1 MKLRPI
7 FLIMIML
14 VAACKSGP
22 FNLLKPATPHQQYER
37 KLVSAG
43 LDQNTMGKAWITKA
57 NSLLPNAIGIK
68 VPYKETGYF
77 AADKVD
83 GASFKF
89 SLQRGQLLTAR
100 LSKQSVSDF
109 AIYMDIWERKDNG
122 EFKVLAFADSIGAEI
137 QLEAK
142 RSGEY
147 FLRLQPEL
155 LGSGSYTLEL
165 AIGPSLAYPLKAVN
179 RKQIQSFF
187 GVGRD
192 NNTRR
197 HEGIDIFSNFRTP
210 VMAIAEGTVTRVNE
224 NNLGGKVV
232 WLRPRGKD
240 YTLYYAHLDEQI
252 ATAGQEVLI
261 GDTLGLMGN
270 TGNAKTTPPHLHFG
284 IYTSEGAVDP
294 LPFVDPLI
302 PAVPSINSDIAKL
315 NATLRTLNRSVE
327 VADNQQFLNPES
339 LKQNTIVRVLAAVG
353 NQYKIELPNGKIGY
367 INNKSL
373 IETKPINTRKI
384 DNANQQLLD
393 NPNPIAGVKAALNI
407 GQTISVLGNFEDFQL
422 VSTAEGQIGWLP
434 IK

>member
-7 FLIMIML
+7 FLIMVML

-22 FNLLKPATPHQQYER
+22 FNLLKPATPHLQYER

-43 LDQNTMGKAWITKA
+43 LDQNTMGRAWITKA

-122 EFKVLAFADSIGAEI
+122 EFKVLAFADSLGAEI

-210 VMAIAEGTVTRVNE
+210 VLAIAGGTVTRVNE

-315 NATLRTLNRSVE
+315 NATLRTLNRAVE
-327 VADNQQFLNPES
+327 VADNQQLLNPES

-373 IETKPINTRKI
+373 VETKPINTRKI

-407 GQTISVLGNFEDFQL
+407 GQTISVLGNFEDFHL

>member
-1 MKLRPI
+1 MKFRPLYLLV
-7 FLIMIML
+7 LITL

-37 KLVSAG
+37 KLVNAG
-43 LDQNTMGKAWITKA
+43 LDQNTMGRAWITKA
-57 NSLLPNAIGIK
+57 NSLLPSAVGVK

-89 SLQRGQLLTAR
+89 TLQRGELLTAR
-100 LSKQSVSDF
+100 LSKQSVTDF
-109 AIYMDIWERKDNG
+109 AIYMDIWERKDDG
-122 EFKVLAFADSIGAEI
+122 EFKMLAYADSLGAEI

-197 HEGIDIFSNFRTP
+197 HEGIDIFSGFRTP
-210 VMAIAEGTVTRVNE
+210 VLAIAEGTVTRVNE

-232 WLRPRGKD
+232 WLRPKGKD

-270 TGNAKTTPPHLHFG
+270 TGNARTTPPHLHFG

-302 PAVPSINSDIAKL
+302 PAVPAINSDIAKL

-339 LKQNTIVRVLAAVG
+339 LKQSTVVRVLAAVA
-353 NQYKIELPNGKIGY
+353 NQYKIELPDGKIAY
-367 INNKSL
+367 VSNKSVV
-373 IETKPINTRKI
+373 ETKPINTRKI
-384 DNANQQLLD
+384 AAANQALLD
-393 NPNPIAGVKAALNI
+393 YPNTVAGVKATLNV
-407 GQTISVLGNFEDFQL
+407 GQTVNVLGNFEDFQL
-422 VSTAEGQIGWLP
+422 VSTTDGKVGWL
-434 IK
+434 IL